1 MLGLRSGWPL
11 ARLISAA
18 TLPEAM
24 PDNREPTMPD
34 TSTEFNQA
42 LDTAL
47 CDPELQHD
55 VDRRHLEPSF
65 GRGSGGQHSA
75 RATADL
81 INAS

>member
-55 VDRRHLEPSF
+55 VDRRHLEPSLAA
-65 GRGSGGQHSA
+65 GA
-75 RATADL
+75 A
-81 INAS
+81 ASIPPVQPQT